1 MLAQRPFAGLDCYC
15 LHQQGYVYRLQL
27 QEHSKAGDIDHSWR
41 KRLTTAH
48 MYEGCEPR
56 ITREDSTRH
65 NKTYMWLT
73 LPTIPA
79 ALPMGDEFPPP
90 FIDML
95 VEECARRGSTR
106 GATKAEH
113 EVEASATKVTQ
124 RAEGR
129 TILERG

>member
-1 MLAQRPFAGLDCYC
+1 MEKTTNDCPT
-15 LHQQGYVYRLQL
+15 LMR
-27 QEHSKAGDIDHSWR
+27 
-41 KRLTTAH
+41 
-48 MYEGCEPR
+48 GCKSR

-65 NKTYMWLT
+65 STTRMWLT

-79 ALPMGDEFPPP
+79 ALLMGDEFPPA

-95 VEECARRGSTR
+95 VEECATRGSTR

-113 EVEASATKVTQ
+113 EVEASATKVAE

-129 TILERG
+129 TILERV